1 MKFSTI
7 SYERP
12 IIEQLSKDFRI
23 LLEELKSANS
33 FDEFDK
39 KMQIINK
46 MRNEFSSLQS
56 LVHIRHSID
65 TKDSFYDEENTF
77 FDQNGP
83 VFSQLSNE
91 YYKIIDES
99 DFKNE
104 INEKY
109 GPHFLNGVTCSL
121 KTFDES
127 IMDLMGKENELSS
140 NYSRLIA
147 SAQVEFDGKIL
158 TMSQLSPYTTSTDRS
173 VRKAAADVG
182 NNWFSEKAEELD
194 QLYDD
199 LVKVRTEIAHKL
211 GYKSF
216 VELAYNR
223 LGRTDYTSKEVK
235 QFRDA
240 VHQYIVPVVN
250 ELRDRQAKRIEVDQ
264 LEYYDIGF
272 QFKSGNPTPKGS
284 PAEIVAHGKKMYNE
298 LSPETKEFFDFM
310 LDNELM
316 DLESKKG
323 KMSGGYCTYLP
334 SFKTPY
340 IFSNFNGT
348 SHDIDVLTHEAG
360 HAFQI
365 YNSRDLPL
373 PEYYWPTLEACE
385 IHSMSME
392 FLTWQWMEG
401 FFQEDTE
408 KYKFSHLSG
417 GLLFLPYGVAIDE
430 FQHWVCENPAATP
443 IERNAQWLSIEEKYM
458 PYRANTSSAHLQ
470 TGRVWQK
477 QGHLFSVPFYYI
489 DYTLA
494 QVCAYQ
500 FWAES
505 QQDFSAAWER
515 YLALCKLGGSDS
527 FTGLLKKANLKDPF
541 DASLLEEISGW
552 VENYLG
558 SVDDSSF

>member
-1 MKFSTI
+1 MNFNTI

-12 IIEQLSKDFRI
+12 IIEEQSKAFRS
-23 LLEELKSANS
+23 LLEKLKNS
-33 FDEFDK
+33 KNFEEFDK
-39 KMQIINK
+39 HMQIINK
-46 MRNEFSSLQS
+46 MRNNFSSLQS

-65 TKDSFYDEENTF
+65 TKDSFYDGENTF

-83 VFSQLSNE
+83 VFSQLTNE
-91 YYKIIDES
+91 YYKIIDEC
-99 DFKNE
+99 DFKDS

-109 GPHFLNGVTCSL
+109 GPHFLNGIECSL

-127 IMDLMGKENELSS
+127 IMELMGKENELSS

-147 SAQVEFDGKIL
+147 SAQVEFDGKTL
-158 TMSQLSPYTTSTDRS
+158 TMSQLSPYATSTDRS
-173 VRKAAADVG
+173 VRKAAADVA
-182 NNWFSEKAEELD
+182 NDWFSEKAAELD

-199 LVKVRTEIAHKL
+199 LVKVRTEIAKKL
-211 GYKSF
+211 GYPNF

-250 ELRDRQAKRIEVDQ
+250 ELRARQATRIGVEK

-272 QFKSGNPTPKGS
+272 QFKNGNPTPKGS
-284 PAEIVAHGKKMYNE
+284 PADIVAHGKKMYSE
-298 LSPETKEFFDFM
+298 LSAETKEFFDFM
-310 LDNELM
+310 LENELM

-334 SFKTPY
+334 SYRTPY

-392 FLTWQWMEG
+392 FLTWDWMEG
-401 FFQEDTE
+401 FFKEDTE

-430 FQHWVCENPAATP
+430 FQHWVYENPTATP
-443 IERNAQWLSIEEKYM
+443 SERNAQWLIIEEKYM
-458 PYRANTSSAHLQ
+458 PYRANTSSPHWQ
-470 TGRVWQK
+470 TGRIWQK

-505 QQDFSAAWER
+505 QKDFKAAWDR

-541 DASLLEEISGW
+541 DSSLLKEISGW
-552 VENYLG
+552 VEAYLSG
-558 SVDDSSF
+558 VDDSSF